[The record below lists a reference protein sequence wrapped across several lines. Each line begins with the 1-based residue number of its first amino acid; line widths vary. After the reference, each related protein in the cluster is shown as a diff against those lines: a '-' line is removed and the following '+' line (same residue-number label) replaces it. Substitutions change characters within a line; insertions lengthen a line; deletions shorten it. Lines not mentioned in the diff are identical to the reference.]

1 MHIGFLVFPD
11 IQQLDLVGPYE
22 VFASLPGVSVSLIW
36 KDTAPLRS
44 SNGLWLTPTVTFD
57 TCPPLD
63 LICVPGGAGVNPL
76 LTDETVLQ
84 FVRSAARPCRLVT
97 SVCTGSLVLGAAG
110 LLTGKNATSHWNAVD
125 LLDRFSAIPTE
136 GRIVRDGNIVTAG
149 GVTSGI
155 DFGLEI
161 IADLFG
167 RDAAE
172 IVQLGL
178 EYDPAPPF
186 ASGTPRTARPEI
198 LAASRDRLSKSRA
211 EREALLET
219 LPLSQSGNAAEI

>member
-1 MHIGFLVFPD
+1 MHIGFLVFPG
-11 IQQLDLVGPYE
+11 IQQLDLGGPYE
-22 VFASLPGVSVSLIW
+22 VFAAVPGVTVNLIW

-44 SNGLWLTPTVTFD
+44 SSGFWITPTVTFD
-57 TCPPLD
+57 TCPTLD
-63 LICVPGGAGVNPL
+63 LICIPGGGGVNPL
-76 LTDETVLQ
+76 LTDDVVLQ
-84 FVRSAARPCRLVT
+84 FVRNAARSCRLVT

-110 LLTGKNATSHWNAVD
+110 LLAGKRATSHWNAVD
-125 LLDRFSAIPTE
+125 LLDHFDAIPTA
-136 GRIVRDGNIVTAG
+136 GRIVRDGAIVTAG

-167 RDAAE
+167 RDTAE

-186 ASGTPRTARPEI
+186 TSGTPQSARPEI
-198 LAASRDRLSKSRA
+198 LAGSRDRLSKSRA
-211 EREALLET
+211 EREAIV
-219 LPLSQSGNAAEI
+219 AALADSR

>member
-1 MHIGFLVFPD
+1 MHIGFLVFPS
-11 IQQLDLVGPYE
+11 IQQLDLAGPYE
-22 VFASLPGVSVSLIW
+22 VFASVPEASVSLIW
-36 KDTAPLRS
+36 KDTSPVES
-44 SNGLWLTPTVTFD
+44 SSGIWFTPTTTFD
-57 TCPPLD
+57 TCPALD
-63 LICVPGGAGVNPL
+63 LICIPGGGGVNPL
-76 LTDETVLQ
+76 LTDETVLA
-84 FVRSAARPCRLVT
+84 FVRNAARTCRLVT

-110 LLTGKNATSHWNAVD
+110 LLDGKRATSHWNAVD
-125 LLDRFSAIPTE
+125 LLDHFGAIPTS
-136 GRIVRDGNIVTAG
+136 GRTVRDGSIVTAG

-167 RDAAE
+167 RDTAE

-186 ASGTPRTARPEI
+186 ASGTPQSARPEI

-211 EREALLET
+211 EREAILAS
-219 LPLSQSGNAAEI
+219 LPQGQ